1 MAYQIA
7 GDRLTS
13 LFRPRS
19 VALVGAS
26 DKSVFSQIA
35 YHNLVEFGFAEHT
48 YLVSRRGTPTHGQPT
63 VTSCAQ
69 IGEPVDVAYL
79 MVPQAGLLEALDDAA
94 AAGIRNACVLS
105 SGYAEAGEAGR
116 AAQAELADHA
126 AGLGMVLLGP
136 NHLGFANL
144 TDGVPVCSIPG
155 LPAESGPVA
164 LLSQSGASSSAMV
177 DFARMVNVGLSY
189 LVTLGNEAMI
199 TAGHVLDYL
208 VDDPGTRAV
217 AIFMETVRDP
227 ETFRRAARRAAQA
240 GKAIVVLKAGSSV
253 LSARTAAAH
262 TGALVG
268 DDRVINAVFADLGV
282 IRVDSIEDMLIT
294 AGAAAALG
302 RLDRPGIG
310 IVSISGGACD
320 IVADRADDLGADLP
334 ELAPSTRDALAAIMP
349 AYGTVQNPLDVTGA
363 AVIDPTIFTRSIEAM
378 SADPSIGVIGVVNSI
393 GWIDTGR
400 PYPGQMFVDA
410 IGAGMRAASCP
421 AAYINQVMQ
430 PVTGFTRASMAQ
442 GGVPYV
448 IPGLRQ
454 AVVALRNVA
463 RWSEVT
469 RSPQTAPS
477 PAAVPVPAPARRRG
491 KWSEQDARTL
501 LGDAGVPVVPA
512 RLAGSA
518 AEAVK
523 AAAGFGGP
531 LSVKIVSPD
540 ILHKSDA
547 GGVLLDVPPDE
558 EAVRAA
564 YQAVTAAAPD
574 GARIDGVL
582 VSPMRP
588 WRHRTPGRR
597 GPRPAVG
604 PGPGRGDR
612 RAARRGAAGFGA
624 GAAAGHAWAG
634 GPPAGP
640 AARPRG
646 TGRRPRRRARR
657 PGRPDRGDRQDRRPR
672 PGPGRRPGIAR
683 SQPATGRRH
692 PDRGTRRRGHLEGAQ
707 LMRTAFTDLV
717 GVPHPIVG
725 FNRSPGVVAAVTNAG
740 GFGVLGASA
749 YTPAELDA
757 QLTWIDEQ
765 TEGKPYGVD
774 LLVPEKFAAG
784 DPANLVASL
793 RAQIPDGHLAFVSDL
808 LDRYGIPDVPGNPEH
823 DEIAAGL
830 TADGAA
836 PLLDVAFRH
845 PIRLIAN
852 ALGPPPAG
860 LVDRARKQGVPVAA
874 LVGQPRHAIRQ
885 LEAGVDLLIAQG
897 TEAGGHTGTIATMVL
912 TPEIVDIAAGRPVLA
927 AGGIASGR
935 QMAAALALG
944 AAGVWCGSV
953 WLSSEEDVA
962 NQAIKAKFLSGDQLG
977 HGALADQDRQA
988 GPPAAQR
995 LARGVGAARQPGAAV
1010 PAAAADAG
1018 QRGVAADRRGRQDG
1032 SRRRAPAR
1040 VVLRR
1045 PGRRLIRA
1053 DQAGRRDHPPDRRR
1067 LRAADPGTR
1076 GHVMSH
1082 PSLDPAPRKTIP
1094 PSTPAPR

>member
-1 MAYQIA
+1 MPYQIT
-7 GDRLTS
+7 GERLTS

-35 YHNLVEFGFAEHT
+35 YHNLVEFGFADHT
-48 YLVSRRGTPTHGQPT
+48 YLVSRRGTQTHGQAT

-199 TAGHVLDYL
+199 TVGHVLDYL

-217 AIFMETVRDP
+217 AVFMETARDP
-227 ETFRRAARRAAQA
+227 ETFRRAARRAARA
-240 GKAIVVLKAGSSV
+240 GKAIVVLKAGSSA
-253 LSARTAAAH
+253 LSARTAVAH

-268 DDRVINAVFADLGV
+268 DDRVIDAVFADLGV

-294 AGAAAALG
+294 AGATAALG

-378 SADPSIGVIGVVNSI
+378 SADPSIGVVGVVNSI

-400 PYPGQMFVDA
+400 PYQGQVFVDA
-410 IGAGMRAASCP
+410 IGAGIRAASCP

-463 RWSEVT
+463 RWSEAT
-469 RSPQTAPS
+469 RASGGLGGDQGFVPPGASTAPHAENPS
-477 PAAVPVPAPARRRG
+477 GSVPVPEPARRQG
-491 KWSEQDARTL
+491 MWSEQEARTL

-523 AAAGFGGP
+523 AAVSFGGP
-531 LSVKIVSPD
+531 VSVKIVSPD

-547 GGVLLDVPPDE
+547 GGVLLDVPPAE

-582 VSPMRP
+582 VSPMRHGGTELLVGVVRDPQWGLILAVAIGGLLVEVLRDSALAPLPVTP
-588 WRHRTPGRR
+588 WQAGRLLDRMR
-597 GPRPAVG
+597 GRAVLDG
-604 PGPGRGDR
+604 V
-612 RAARRGAAGFGA
+612 RGAA
-624 GAAAGHAWAG
+624 
-634 GPPAGP
+634 PA
-640 AARPRG
+640 
-646 TGRRPRRRARR
+646 
-657 PGRPDRGDRQDRRPR
+657 DRDALTAV
-672 PGPGRRPGIAR
+672 IAR
-683 SQPATGRRH
+683 IG
-692 PDRGTRRRGHLEGAQ
+692 
-707 LMRTAFTDLV
+707 DL
-717 GVPHPIVG
+717 
-725 FNRSPGVVAAVTNAG
+725 
-740 GFGVLGASA
+740 
-749 YTPAELDA
+749 
-757 QLTWIDEQ
+757 
-765 TEGKPYGVD
+765 
-774 LLVPEKFAAG
+774 
-784 DPANLVASL
+784 
-793 RAQIPDGHLAFVSDL
+793 
-808 LDRYGIPDVPGNPEH
+808 
-823 DEIAAGL
+823 
-830 TADGAA
+830 
-836 PLLDVAFRH
+836 
-845 PIRLIAN
+845 
-852 ALGPPPAG
+852 
-860 LVDRARKQGVPVAA
+860 
-874 LVGQPRHAIRQ
+874 
-885 LEAGVDLLIAQG
+885 
-897 TEAGGHTGTIATMVL
+897 
-912 TPEIVDIAAGRPVLA
+912 
-927 AGGIASGR
+927 
-935 QMAAALALG
+935 ALALG
-944 AAGVWCGSV
+944 
-953 WLSSEEDVA
+953 EDLESLEV
-962 NQAIKAKFLSGDQLG
+962 NPLL
-977 HGALADQDRQA
+977 L
-988 GPPAAQR
+988 
-995 LARGVGAARQPGAAV
+995 
-1010 PAAAADAG
+1010 
-1018 QRGVAADRRGRQDG
+1018 DG
-1032 SRRRAPAR
+1032 AR
-1040 VVLRR
+1040 VE
-1045 PGRRLIRA
+1045 A
-1053 DQAGRRDHPPDRRR
+1053 
-1067 LRAADPGTR
+1067 
-1076 GHVMSH
+1076 
-1082 PSLDPAPRKTIP
+1082 LDAVVTWREH
-1094 PSTPAPR
+1094 S

>member
-1 MAYQIA
+1 MPYQIT
-7 GDRLTS
+7 GERLTS

-35 YHNLVEFGFAEHT
+35 YHNLVEFGFADHT
-48 YLVSRRGTPTHGQPT
+48 YLVSRRGTQTHGQPT

-227 ETFRRAARRAAQA
+227 EMFRRAARRAAQA
-240 GKAIVVLKAGSSV
+240 GKAIVVLKAGSSA
-253 LSARTAAAH
+253 LSARTAVAH

-268 DDRVINAVFADLGV
+268 DDRVIDAVFADLGV

-363 AVIDPTIFTRSIEAM
+363 AIIDPTIFTRSIEAM

-393 GWIDTGR
+393 GWIDPGR
-400 PYPGQMFVDA
+400 PYLGQMFVDA

-430 PVTGFTRASMAQ
+430 PVTGYTRASMEQ

-463 RWSEVT
+463 RWSEAT
-469 RSPQTAPS
+469 RFAQTVPP
-477 PAAVPVPAPARRRG
+477 PAAVPVPEPARRQG
-491 KWSEQDARTL
+491 KWSEQEARDAARRRGRPGRSGAAGRLGRRSGQGGRRASAARCRSRSSRRTSCTR
-501 LGDAGVPVVPA
+501 ATSAASCWTSRPA
-512 RLAGSA
+512 RN
-518 AEAVK
+518 
-523 AAAGFGGP
+523 
-531 LSVKIVSPD
+531 
-540 ILHKSDA
+540 
-547 GGVLLDVPPDE
+547 
-558 EAVRAA
+558 AVRAA

-582 VSPMRP
+582 VSPMRHGGTELLVGVVRDP
-588 WRHRTPGRR
+588 QWGPILAVAMGGLLVEVLRDSALAPLPVTPGQACRLLDRLR
-597 GPRPAVG
+597 GRAVLDG
-604 PGPGRGDR
+604 V
-612 RAARRGAAGFGA
+612 RGAA
-624 GAAAGHAWAG
+624 AA
-634 GPPAGP
+634 
-640 AARPRG
+640 
-646 TGRRPRRRARR
+646 
-657 PGRPDRGDRQDRRPR
+657 DRDALTAV
-672 PGPGRRPGIAR
+672 IAR
-683 SQPATGRRH
+683 IG
-692 PDRGTRRRGHLEGAQ
+692 
-707 LMRTAFTDLV
+707 DL
-717 GVPHPIVG
+717 
-725 FNRSPGVVAAVTNAG
+725 
-740 GFGVLGASA
+740 
-749 YTPAELDA
+749 
-757 QLTWIDEQ
+757 
-765 TEGKPYGVD
+765 
-774 LLVPEKFAAG
+774 
-784 DPANLVASL
+784 
-793 RAQIPDGHLAFVSDL
+793 
-808 LDRYGIPDVPGNPEH
+808 
-823 DEIAAGL
+823 
-830 TADGAA
+830 
-836 PLLDVAFRH
+836 
-845 PIRLIAN
+845 
-852 ALGPPPAG
+852 
-860 LVDRARKQGVPVAA
+860 
-874 LVGQPRHAIRQ
+874 
-885 LEAGVDLLIAQG
+885 
-897 TEAGGHTGTIATMVL
+897 
-912 TPEIVDIAAGRPVLA
+912 
-927 AGGIASGR
+927 
-935 QMAAALALG
+935 ALALG
-944 AAGVWCGSV
+944 
-953 WLSSEEDVA
+953 EDLESLEV
-962 NQAIKAKFLSGDQLG
+962 NPLL
-977 HGALADQDRQA
+977 
-988 GPPAAQR
+988 
-995 LARGVGAARQPGAAV
+995 VN
-1010 PAAAADAG
+1010 
-1018 QRGVAADRRGRQDG
+1018 
-1032 SRRRAPAR
+1032 
-1040 VVLRR
+1040 
-1045 PGRRLIRA
+1045 
-1053 DQAGRRDHPPDRRR
+1053 
-1067 LRAADPGTR
+1067 GTR
-1076 GHVMSH
+1076 IEA
-1082 PSLDPAPRKTIP
+1082 LDAVVTWREH
-1094 PSTPAPR
+1094 S